1 MNDNAEL
8 RQAPQVMN
16 WDDFFP
22 LEREEGLEAFFK
34 RLRTHENGIN
44 QTASLQHGFGGLTC
58 LQLITQAE
66 KIQEKNGFIL
76 YRGMATAGLRP
87 KGKGGHKKGSILGR
101 RT

>member
-44 QTASLQHGFGGLTC
+44 QTASLQHGFRCVEIVGYSVEPFYMALGG
-58 LQLITQAE
+58 
-66 KIQEKNGFIL
+66 
-76 YRGMATAGLRP
+76 
-87 KGKGGHKKGSILGR
+87 
-101 RT
+101 